1 MTIELRW
8 MVSQSASSFHAA
20 GASCRGLALLNP
32 SLAEAIAEPARALS
46 NEIRAFRLPEAPFWD
61 HLAAMSAEIEN
72 DRELVEMA
80 LRKTIAAGAIM
91 PTMVHGLAARVA
103 DVEAAVERV
112 LPELVEE
119 MADQADFL
127 RDQWKAR
134 GNGLLGRIAE
144 LTDPNVL
151 VPGATVMLV
160 YPVLGGGGG
169 AHLAT
174 NRVHVETVPSDPV
187 EQLPEV
193 VRLAWLLAQLNVDLP
208 IFSDRIH
215 RDRHPLIASLALL
228 PPALAA
234 GMPDEWEPCSRE
246 NIELALATWHVD
258 GPAGVDLP
266 EIVGTWWETYSASRP
281 PWSVALAALDQ
292 MVRVGTGD

>member
-1 MTIELRW
+1 M
-8 MVSQSASSFHAA
+8 
-20 GASCRGLALLNP
+20 NP
-32 SLAEAIAEPARALS
+32 SLAEAIAEPARALRD
-46 NEIRAFRLPEAPFWD
+46 EIRSFRLPEAPFWD

-72 DRELVEMA
+72 DRELVERA

-91 PTMVHGLAARVA
+91 PTMIHGLAARVA
-103 DVEAAVERV
+103 DVEAAVQRV

-134 GNGLLGRIAE
+134 GTGLLGRIVE
-144 LTDPNVL
+144 LTDPGVL
-151 VPGATVMLV
+151 VPNATVMLV

-174 NRVHVETVPSDPV
+174 NRVHVETVPSDSV

-208 IFSDRIH
+208 VFSDRIH

-234 GMPDEWEPCSRE
+234 AMPDEWEPCSRE

-266 EIVGTWWETYSASRP
+266 EIVATWWETYSASRP
-281 PWSVALAALDQ
+281 PWSVALTALDQ
-292 MVRVGTGD
+292 MVRGK